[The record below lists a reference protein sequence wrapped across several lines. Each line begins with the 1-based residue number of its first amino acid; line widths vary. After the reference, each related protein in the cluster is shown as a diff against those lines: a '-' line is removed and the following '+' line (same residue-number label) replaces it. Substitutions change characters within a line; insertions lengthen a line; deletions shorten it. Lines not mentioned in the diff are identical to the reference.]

1 MARAPAIVEEGRSR
15 AVAGRQQQ
23 IQRTFSRKELTL
35 KYSRVTQT
43 INNPAD
49 DVLFDRHC
57 FVDTAALRCPVCG
70 DVWSHAQAVYTL
82 LGGDES
88 EGLYRG
94 SHLVAR
100 ETPYRR
106 DALAV
111 RVHGETCGHRWDVV
125 FQQQEGQTFVRVE
138 VLNEETGKGQKERQ
152 R

>member
-1 MARAPAIVEEGRSR
+1 M
-15 AVAGRQQQ
+15 
-23 IQRTFSRKELTL
+23 
-35 KYSRVTQT
+35 KYVPVTQT
-43 INNPAD
+43 ISNPSDAE
-49 DVLFDRHC
+49 LFDRKLYSGEA
-57 FVDTAALRCPVCG
+57 VLRCPVCG
-70 DVWSHAQAVYTL
+70 DEWSHVQAVYTL

-111 RVHGETCGHRWDVV
+111 RVHGETCGHMWDVV
-125 FQQQEGQTFVRVE
+125 LQQHKGNTFVRIDV
-138 VLNEETGKGQKERQ
+138 VGSSAMGTKERT

>member
-1 MARAPAIVEEGRSR
+1 MNYVPV
-15 AVAGRQQQ
+15 V
-23 IQRTFSRKELTL
+23 K
-35 KYSRVTQT
+35 T
-43 INNPAD
+43 IEHPTESQ
-49 DVLFDRHC
+49 LFDHKL
-57 FVDTAALRCPVCG
+57 FGEPILRCPVCG
-70 DVWSHAQAVYTL
+70 DEFSHVQAVYTL

-125 FQQQEGQTFVRVE
+125 FQQHKGNTFVRIDILRPDVSG
-138 VLNEETGKGQKERQ
+138 TGAKERVY
-152 R
+152 